1 MPKIDTK
8 QNPNLEDMI
17 AQIGDSNAKSLRGG
31 AHSISAKTGLT
42 ARLGS
47 LWDRATKR
55 EETKALQAEAALV
68 AAYKQSTGGIEPTAE
83 QKALISSIVRGN
95 HPEGIKAGMEL
106 LKRQADVKKEEVA
119 MAAEYEQMTGGI
131 QPTAEQKALIS
142 SIAQGNY
149 PQGAEAGKEL
159 LKQQAAKAVMV
170 NQYEKITEGIP
181 PTDEQKALISDIAE
195 GKHPEGAEVGK
206 ELLKQQAEAKN
217 AQAAPIRAEI
227 APKKAEMDEIMEQL
241 GECKNSQEVSEKL
254 ARLAQLQREV
264 LTLEGKLGLKNSLK
278 NDDAA
283 QDAQALQR
291 VQQNKHL
298 QGADKACAVAMARM
312 PIECGGVDKTN
323 EFIEAIQ
330 NDNSLSEE
338 DKNLV
343 LTSLARHA
351 AKEVCLESLN
361 MGDLGRSSSPSGR
374 YLANLAQKELAN
386 VGEDIAGKL
395 LLEADK
401 MDLVGMQNKETQR
414 LAKPGTPEALKM
426 KGLEDAYQSFS
437 AAALN
442 NIIEG
447 AAKASPQAKNIL
459 GAVKQGAMDAAAV
472 KPGLLEDGA
481 TPEDMGNQ
489 LVQAQLVLRAVNP
502 VLGKKAAELNKPI
515 DKDNNR
521 KAPEQFAKD
530 QANAQMLINS
540 MVVIQGYDSFMF
552 KESPARLADGN
563 WSKVQNATIDAM
575 RKKDPDLLK
584 RYRQAGTNY
593 AGNGMAEGQSVKAAS
608 PAVQNSPAQGMDMN
622 SGPAV
627 EAEGEIR
634 VNPKRL
640 SVGDSLRHS
649 SSGAG
654 KSQKAEAPDLPGGK
668 HKVKDDKP
676 EKEIDPE
683 KMTFQQKRSLFN
695 R

>member
-83 QKALISSIVRGN
+83 QKALISSVVRGN
-95 HPEGIKAGMEL
+95 HPEGIKAGMAA
-106 LKRQADVKKEEVA
+106 LKRQADDKNVETMV
-119 MAAEYEQMTGGI
+119 AEYKQMTGGI
-131 QPTAEQKALIS
+131 EPTAKQKELIFD
-142 SIAQGNY
+142 IVRGNL
-149 PQGAEAGKEL
+149 PQGAEAGKQLLRHQANAKTIEL
-159 LKQQAAKAVMV
+159 QEVR
-170 NQYEKITEGIP
+170 
-181 PTDEQKALISDIAE
+181 DEL
-195 GKHPEGAEVGK
+195 
-206 ELLKQQAEAKN
+206 
-217 AQAAPIRAEI
+217 
-227 APKKAEMDEIMEQL
+227 APKKAEIHEILEQL
-241 GECKNSQEVSEKL
+241 DGCKNSQEVSEKL
-254 ARLAQLQREV
+254 ARLSQLQREV
-264 LTLEGKLGLKNSLK
+264 LNLEGKLGVKGSLK

-283 QDAQALQR
+283 QDAEALQR

-298 QGADKACAVAMARM
+298 QGADKVCAVAMARM
-312 PIECGGVDKTN
+312 PIECGGVDETN

-351 AKEVCLESLN
+351 AKDVCLGSLN
-361 MGDLGRSSSPSGR
+361 MGDLGRNNSPSGR

-386 VGEDIAGKL
+386 VGEDIAGEL

-401 MDLVGMQNKETQR
+401 MDLVGMQNKDTQK
-414 LAKPGTPEALKM
+414 LAKAGTPEALEM
-426 KGLEDAYQSFS
+426 KGLEDAYRSFS

-447 AAKASPQAKNIL
+447 AAKASPQAKDIL
-459 GAVKQGAMDAAAV
+459 GAVKQGAMDAAAIN
-472 KPGLLEDGA
+472 PGLLEDGA

-489 LVQAQLVLRAVNP
+489 LVQAQVVLRAVNP
-502 VLGKKAAELNKPI
+502 VLGKKAAELNEPI

-540 MVVIQGYDSFMF
+540 MVVVQGYDSCMF
-552 KESPARLADGN
+552 KESPARVANGN
-563 WSKVQNATIDAM
+563 WSRVQNATIDAM

-584 RYRQAGTNY
+584 RYRQAGANY

-627 EAEGEIR
+627 EAEGEMQ
-634 VNPKRL
+634 VKQKRL
-640 SVGDSLRHS
+640 SLGDSLRHS

-695 R
+695 H